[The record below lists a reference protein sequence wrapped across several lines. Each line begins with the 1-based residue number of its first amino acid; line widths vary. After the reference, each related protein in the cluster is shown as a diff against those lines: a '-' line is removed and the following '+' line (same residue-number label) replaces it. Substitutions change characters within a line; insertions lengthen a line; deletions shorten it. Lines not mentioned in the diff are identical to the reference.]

1 MKTPLFT
8 AIHAVVAAIPAGR
21 VTTYGAVARRVGG
34 CTPRH
39 VGWALAGVSSHTD
52 IPWHRVINSRGTIS
66 LTGEPAARQ
75 RALLE
80 SEGVA
85 FSADGGIDLDR
96 FGWSTRDD

>member
-8 AIHAVVAAIPAGR
+8 AIRTVVAAIPAGR

-39 VGWALAGVSSHTD
+39 VGWALAGVSSTSD
-52 IPWHRVINSRGTIS
+52 IPWHRVINARGTIS

-75 RALLE
+75 RELLAA
-80 SEGVA
+80 EGVE
-85 FSADGGIDLDR
+85 FSPDGDIDLDR
-96 FGWSTRDD
+96 YGWSTADA